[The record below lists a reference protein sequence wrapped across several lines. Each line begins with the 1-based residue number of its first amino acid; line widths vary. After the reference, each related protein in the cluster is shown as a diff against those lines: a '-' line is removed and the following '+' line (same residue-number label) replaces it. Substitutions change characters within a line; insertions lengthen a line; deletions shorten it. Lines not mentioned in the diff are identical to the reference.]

1 MSDDSTQPDSIQPD
15 SATPAPTPHASTPP
29 APTPAD
35 SSPAPPV
42 PVPPVVAPPVVE
54 VDTGYTAAGVPTLE
68 GVREK
73 IETRYGTALGAT
85 ELAEATPEARTAT
98 ERYEAQQKA
107 AAEKLAEIR
116 DSMRTPDKPGPN

>member
-1 MSDDSTQPDSIQPD
+1 M
-15 SATPAPTPHASTPP
+15 
-29 APTPAD
+29 
-35 SSPAPPV
+35 PPV
-42 PVPPVVAPPVVE
+42 PVPPVPAPPVVE

-116 DSMRTPDKPGPN
+116 DSMRAPDKPGPN